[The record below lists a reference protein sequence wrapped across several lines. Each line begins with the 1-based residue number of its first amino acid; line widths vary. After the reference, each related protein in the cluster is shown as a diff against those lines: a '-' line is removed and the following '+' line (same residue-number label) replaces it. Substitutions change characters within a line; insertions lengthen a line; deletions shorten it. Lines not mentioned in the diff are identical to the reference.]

1 MLKIKVLETIKKYK
15 LIEKADKI
23 VVGVSGGPDSICLIN
38 ILNEIKN
45 DKMINLN
52 FELIVAHVNHMI
64 RENAK
69 LDEEFVKEFCI
80 KNDVPCFVKKVDVL
94 KKANEDKIG
103 TEEAG
108 RNVRYEFFNEVLNN
122 TGSDKIAIAHNK
134 NDSVE
139 TVILNII
146 RGTGTAGLIGIESKN
161 GRYIRPLIRSERID
175 IERYCRE
182 NNLNPRIDESNS
194 ENIYNRNK
202 VRNIIIPYIKDKF
215 NPNIINT
222 IDKLSDII
230 KEEEIYINNIVN
242 NIYKKIL
249 IEERDDYIKVN
260 LKEFNNQELLIRKKM
275 IFYITNKLM
284 GTTKGLEKVN
294 IEDIIKLCGNNIGNK
309 YLIPYK
315 ELKVVL
321 KNKQLYFEKSKNN
334 R

>member
-1 MLKIKVLETIKKYK
+1 MLKKEVLNTIKEYN
-15 LIEKADKI
+15 LISENDKI
-23 VVGVSGGPDSICLIN
+23 VLAVSGGPDSIAMLHIF
-38 ILNEIKN
+38 ISLREEY
-45 DKMINLN
+45 NLS
-52 FELIVAHVNHMI
+52 LYVAHVNHMI

-80 KNDVPCFVKKVDVL
+80 KNDIPCFVKKIDVL

-108 RNVRYEFFNEVLNN
+108 RNVRYEFFNEVLSN
-122 TGSDKIAIAHNK
+122 TSSDKIAIAHNK
-134 NDSVE
+134 NDSAE

-146 RGTGTAGLIGIESKN
+146 RGTGTAGLIGIEPKSGK
-161 GRYIRPLIRSERID
+161 YIRPLIKSERID
-175 IERYCRE
+175 IEKYCRE

-242 NIYKKIL
+242 KIYKKIL
-249 IEERDDYIKVN
+249 IEEKDDYIKVN

-275 IFYITNKLM
+275 IFYIANKLM

-321 KNKQLYFEKSKNN
+321 KNKQLYFEKYRNN
-334 R
+334 K

>member
-1 MLKIKVLETIKKYK
+1 MLKKEVLNTIKEYN
-15 LIEKADKI
+15 LISRNDKI
-23 VVGVSGGPDSICLIN
+23 VLAVSGGPDSITMLHIF
-38 ILNEIKN
+38 ISLRKEY
-45 DKMINLN
+45 NLS
-52 FELIVAHVNHMI
+52 LYVAHVNHMI

-202 VRNIIIPYIKDKF
+202 N
-215 NPNIINT
+215 
-222 IDKLSDII
+222 
-230 KEEEIYINNIVN
+230 
-242 NIYKKIL
+242 
-249 IEERDDYIKVN
+249 
-260 LKEFNNQELLIRKKM
+260 
-275 IFYITNKLM
+275 
-284 GTTKGLEKVN
+284 KGLF
-294 IEDIIKLCGNNIGNK
+294 
-309 YLIPYK
+309 IPI
-315 ELKVVL
+315 
-321 KNKQLYFEKSKNN
+321 
-334 R
+334 

>member
-1 MLKIKVLETIKKYK
+1 MLYKK
-15 LIEKADKI
+15 
-23 VVGVSGGPDSICLIN
+23 S
-38 ILNEIKN
+38 
-45 DKMINLN
+45 
-52 FELIVAHVNHMI
+52 
-64 RENAK
+64 R
-69 LDEEFVKEFCI
+69 
-80 KNDVPCFVKKVDVL
+80 CF
-94 KKANEDKIG
+94 KKASEYKIG

-108 RNVRYEFFNEVLNN
+108 RNVRYEFFNEVLSKTNSN
-122 TGSDKIAIAHNK
+122 KIAIAHNK

-146 RGTGTAGLIGIESKN
+146 RGTGTSGLIGIEPKSGK
-161 GRYIRPLIRSERID
+161 YIRPLVKSERID
-175 IERYCRE
+175 IEKYCKE

-230 KEEEIYINNIVN
+230 KEEEVYINNIVN
-242 NIYKKIL
+242 NIYKEIL
-249 IEERDDYIKVN
+249 IEERYNYIKVN
-260 LKEFNNQELLIRKKM
+260 LKEFNKQELLIRKKM
-275 IFYITNKLM
+275 IFYIANKLM
-284 GTTKGLEKVN
+284 RTTKGLEKVN

-321 KNKQLYFEKSKNN
+321 KNKQLYFEKCINN
-334 R
+334 K

>member
-1 MLKIKVLETIKKYK
+1 MLKKEVLNTIKEYN
-15 LIEKADKI
+15 LISRNDKI
-23 VVGVSGGPDSICLIN
+23 VLAVSGGPDSITMLHIF
-38 ILNEIKN
+38 ISLRKEY
-45 DKMINLN
+45 NLS
-52 FELIVAHVNHMI
+52 LYVAHVNHMI

>member
-1 MLKIKVLETIKKYK
+1 MLKKEVLNTIKEYN
-15 LIEKADKI
+15 LISENDKI
-23 VVGVSGGPDSICLIN
+23 VLAVSGGPDSIAMLHIF
-38 ILNEIKN
+38 ISLREEY
-45 DKMINLN
+45 NLS
-52 FELIVAHVNHMI
+52 LYVAHVNHMI

-80 KNDVPCFVKKVDVL
+80 KNDIPCFVKKIDVL

-108 RNVRYEFFNEVLNN
+108 RNVRYEFFNEVLSN
-122 TGSDKIAIAHNK
+122 TSSDKIAIAHNK
-134 NDSVE
+134 NDSAE

-146 RGTGTAGLIGIESKN
+146 RGTGTAGLIGIEPKSGK
-161 GRYIRPLIRSERID
+161 YIRPLIKSERID
-175 IERYCRE
+175 IEKYCRE

-249 IEERDDYIKVN
+249 IEERNDYIKVN

-275 IFYITNKLM
+275 IFYIANKLM

-321 KNKQLYFEKSKNN
+321 KNKQLYFEKYRNN
-334 R
+334 K